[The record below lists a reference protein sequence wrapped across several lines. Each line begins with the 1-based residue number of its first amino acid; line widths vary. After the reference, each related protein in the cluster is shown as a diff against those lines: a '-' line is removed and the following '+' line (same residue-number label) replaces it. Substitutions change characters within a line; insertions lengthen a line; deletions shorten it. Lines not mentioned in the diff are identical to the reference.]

1 MTDLGEMRVDS
12 VVFVDDAA
20 DTDADDAAAATFARL
35 ELGSSEA
42 LSSLVLGST
51 ATARQVEQR
60 GSLASDTNR
69 LQQLEH
75 ERILRTILLHV
86 MSWHG

>member
-1 MTDLGEMRVDS
+1 MTDLGEMRVGS
-12 VVFVDDAA
+12 VVFFNDAA
-20 DTDADDAAAATFARL
+20 DAAAATFARL

-42 LSSLVLGST
+42 LSSIVLGST
-51 ATARQVEQR
+51 ATTRQVEQR

-86 MSWHG
+86 MSWRG